1 MIETLMMY
9 WPIWLLA
16 GEIAI
21 ILGLYRFVLREW
33 IVSHWENKITQDD
46 GEWLCEL
53 LSPVT
58 QEVCENILT
67 LAPRLVV
74 DTVKHEL
81 LSSQGNLTRVSK
93 PDESNEVEVGLSMA
107 EGLLKE
113 LGLKNPNIIMVSRL
127 AKSLLG
133 RLEANDSQ
141 TEPDNEITKVK
152 IGQELLHDL

>member
-1 MIETLMMY
+1 MY

-33 IVSHWENKITQDD
+33 IVSHWETKITQDD

-93 PDESNEVEVGLSMA
+93 PDGSNEVEVGLSMA

>member
-1 MIETLMMY
+1 MIELLMAY
-9 WPIWLLA
+9 WPIWLLV

-33 IVSHWENKITQDD
+33 IVSHWENKITSDD
-46 GEWLCEL
+46 GKWLCEL

-58 QEVCENILT
+58 DEVCENILT
-67 LAPRLVV
+67 LAPRMVV
-74 DTVKHEL
+74 DTIKGEL
-81 LSSQGNLTRVSK
+81 LSGQGNLTRVSK
-93 PDESNEVEVGLSMA
+93 PDGNNEMEVGLSMA

-113 LGLKNPNIIMVSRL
+113 LGLKNPNIIMVARL

-133 RLEANDSQ
+133 RLDANESQ
-141 TEPDNEITKVK
+141 IEPSNAITKVK